1 MSIVLWVVGLFYGEQ
16 FLVCEQNR
24 LPPAFGGPLFEEAA
38 SLQPLNFVFI
48 SEKLHSSELVRL
60 QVEIIFGYSSHGFS
74 VDFDFAGD
82 FPHRDPRITLDPLRY
97 LSPHTW
103 RIHGALSTPPR
114 TVAAVAELSISSH
127 GVGYRLLGHTEE
139 AGDVA
144 LTCSFLEQ
152 FYDGSTFTRHGKK
165 RDEIAELQSV
175 LALIDSTAVRIRNNI
190 HFVALAHSNDVD

>member
-1 MSIVLWVVGLFYGEQ
+1 MSIVLSVVGLIYGEQ

-24 LPPAFGGPLFEEAA
+24 LPPAFGGSLFEKAA

-48 SEKLHSSELVRL
+48 GEKLNSSEPVRL
-60 QVEIIFGYSSHGFS
+60 QVEIIFGYLYHGFS

-97 LSPHTW
+97 LLPDTW
-103 RIHGALSTPPR
+103 RIHGALSTPPPR
-114 TVAAVAELSISSH
+114 TVAVVAELSISSH
-127 GVGYRLLGHTEE
+127 GVGYRLRLLRHTEE

-144 LTCSFLEQ
+144 LTCSSLEQ

-165 RDEIAELQSV
+165 RDEIAELRSV
-175 LALIDSTAVRIRNNI
+175 LALIS
-190 HFVALAHSNDVD
+190 